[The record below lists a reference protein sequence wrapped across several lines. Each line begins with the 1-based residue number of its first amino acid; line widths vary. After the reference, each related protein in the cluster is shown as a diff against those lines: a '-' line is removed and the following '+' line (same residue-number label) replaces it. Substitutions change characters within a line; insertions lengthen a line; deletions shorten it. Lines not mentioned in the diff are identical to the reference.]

1 MQHFKS
7 SNTAA
12 LLQRYFR
19 DKAKQLMAASSQ
31 TVVDHTYLRGSHR
44 ENVLKIYLEELLPK
58 RFGIGKGMIY
68 NIGSRSNEADI
79 VIWDSQNYPQI
90 QFLGHSLF
98 FAESVKA
105 VIEVKPTG
113 ETKIWKM

>member
-44 ENVLKIYLEELLPK
+44 ENVSENL
-58 RFGIGKGMIY
+58 
-68 NIGSRSNEADI
+68 S
-79 VIWDSQNYPQI
+79 
-90 QFLGHSLF
+90 
-98 FAESVKA
+98 
-105 VIEVKPTG
+105 
-113 ETKIWKM
+113 